1 MPRVIW
7 VMSSTL
13 LFYSSPLGQ
22 FRTSVLDLFK
32 SLITFSILFKIQM
45 YPDIISAVIEC
56 VPQIHVLEQPS
67 QCISVGSGILLK
79 D

>member
-1 MPRVIW
+1 MPRVVW
-7 VMSSTL
+7 VMPSSL
-13 LFYSSPLGQ
+13 VFYSFSLGQ
-22 FRTSVLDLFK
+22 FRTSVLDLFR
-32 SLITFSILFKIQM
+32 SLITFSILFRIQM

-67 QCISVGSGILLK
+67 QCISVGSGILSK